1 MPMTSRRKRILGG
14 VGACLLA
21 LWLLSRMTPPGFTRI
36 DLAEGDGG
44 RALLSSIVADGDRVT
59 LAWRNSQ
66 FGLLVTETFHGRSG
80 VLVQD
85 RVTFAQ
91 PDGTPPPRVSP
102 QDVDDL
108 FHTGGAFDAEG
119 LDRPLSRVVYRI
131 GEIGDPKLTVRGR
144 TVALKKEAGFGGR
157 VVLTASRPTVGD
169 ILLDRF

>member
-1 MPMTSRRKRILGG
+1 MKSRGMPILAGL
-14 VGACLLA
+14 GAALLA
-21 LWLLSRMTPPGFTRI
+21 LWLLSRFTPDGYTRI
-36 DLAEGDGG
+36 DLAEGAGG
-44 RALLSSIVADGDRVT
+44 RVLLSAIVPDGERVT
-59 LAWRNSQ
+59 LNWRNSQ

-80 VLVQD
+80 FLVQD

-102 QDVDDL
+102 HDVDDL

-119 LDRPLSRVVYRI
+119 LDRPLRRIVYRI

-157 VVLTASRPTVGD
+157 VVLTASRPTVGE
-169 ILLDRF
+169 ILLDRL